1 APVAAPR
8 AAHRGLRA
16 RPPPVATPRL
26 RAAADG
32 VPHLHPAAHLRA
44 DEPDQEHRGR
54 VLDRA
59 HRALLPHARDG
70 RDDLPLLRGL
80 RSGDGRLRRD
90 RARLEPGDGPGRA
103 QGRGPRLHRS
113 RQVITDLDFGEISR
127 TLPYVMSGLQYTVQ
141 ITIVAAV
148 GGTVVGT
155 RLAVAS

>member
-32 VPHLHPAAHLRA
+32 VPHDHPAAHLRA

-70 RDDLPLLRGL
+70 RDDVPLLRGL
-80 RSGDGRLRRD
+80 RRSDGDLRRD
-90 RARLEPGDGPGRA
+90 RVRLEPGDGAGRA
-103 QGRGPRLHRS
+103 QGRGPGLHRAG
-113 RQVITDLDFGEISR
+113 QMITDLDFGEIGR
-127 TLPYVMSGLQYTVQ
+127 TLPYVMAGLQYTVQ
-141 ITIVAAV
+141 ITIIAAI
-148 GGTVVGT
+148 GGTAFG
-155 RLAVAS
+155 